1 MIIRTWHIGLALLL
15 AMLSRH
21 FSIATVLAALGPV
34 YLLSQAPRVWREKT
48 LRLYR
53 ILRLARFLVDFVID
67 LTISNIRLAIDI
79 LTPLQRYRVQMVLV
93 PIEDFTDREVLLLS
107 IRITLTPGTLTCTV
121 TEDRRYLLV
130 HSMYLPEGESGACLR
145 RPLDILKGRA

>member
-1 MIIRTWHIGLALLL
+1 MNIRAWHIGLALVL

-21 FSIATVLAALGPV
+21 FSIATVLAAMGPV
-34 YLLSQAPRVWREKT
+34 WL
-48 LRLYR
+48 LYR
-53 ILRLARFLVDFVID
+53 IPHIARERKLKLYRLGRLARFLVDFVID

-79 LTPLQRYRVQMVLV
+79 LTPLERYRVQMVLV

-107 IRITLTPGTLTCTV
+107 IRITLTPGTLTCTL

-130 HSMYLPEGESGACLR
+130 HSMYLPPGDSGECLR